1 MSYKELIKQSK
12 KEKQQADK
20 ESVALD
26 KAQDDR
32 IFPVVQEYFKLLT
45 ENELKLG
52 RTNVDESFEY
62 VKPIVE
68 KILEICLK
76 NNVKVS
82 DLNYLKQLILKVVE
96 DTMSITFDSVNK
108 SLKLCSKSYWG
119 IDDRE
124 IDFQMID
131 KKLKE
136 IKS

>member
-108 SLKLCSKSYWG
+108 SLKLCSKNYWG